1 MTRVAVTTGPVRI
14 PPTYFVVNHLLHMP
28 DVDGRLFALSAE
40 VDDPAVEPLVETS
53 TPYGV
58 PGLRGSAAAFAAVRR
73 QRRAVRDFAP
83 DLVHQHFGTW
93 SLAGSGAARDLGVPF
108 VATLHGYDVFRRS
121 DAVRDFWTWVTARNL
136 RTCGERATTLLA
148 VSGWLAGE
156 AVRRGYPAEKI
167 EVHYQGVDTD
177 FFTPAGLDSADGPD
191 DRDGTEARPATGDQ
205 LLDVPVPR
213 GDPRDSVRDDLP
225 EVLFLGALERR
236 KGVAD
241 ALEASVDLARTVPHT
256 LRVVGAG
263 SQEALVRAAAAEHPH
278 ITLEGM
284 RDRAGVR
291 DAMRRADVF
300 VLPTQQDGEWREAAG
315 LVTLEAQAC
324 GVPVVVYASGGA
336 PEMLDDGT
344 TGTLVPERDTRA
356 LAGAVGEILRLDP
369 TARRHLSQAAR
380 DFTVAHR
387 SIASSAAELSERYAS
402 LTRRPRTESS

>member
-28 DVDGRLFALSAE
+28 DVHGRLFALSAE
-40 VDDPAVEPLVETS
+40 VDDPAVAPLVETS

-58 PGLRGSAAAFAAVRR
+58 PGLRGSAVAFAAVRR

-177 FFTPAGLDSADGPD
+177 FFTPAGPD
-191 DRDGTEARPATGDQ
+191 AAEPLGATSDE
-205 LLDVPVPR
+205 LLDELSPSGEPR
-213 GDPRDSVRDDLP
+213 HGGRDDLP

-241 ALEASVDLARTVPHT
+241 AIEASVELARSVPHR

-278 ITLEGM
+278 IALEGM

-344 TGTLVPERDTRA
+344 TGTLVPERDTHA
-356 LAGAVGEILRLDP
+356 LAGAVGDILRLAATD
-369 TARRHLSQAAR
+369 RRRLSRAAR
-380 DFTVAHR
+380 DFTVARR
-387 SIASSAAELSERYAS
+387 SIRSSASELSERYAS
-402 LTRRPRTESS
+402 LTRRSRTESP

>member
-40 VDDPAVEPLVETS
+40 VDDPAVAPLVETS

-136 RTCGERATTLLA
+136 RTCGDRATTLLA

-177 FFTPAGLDSADGPD
+177 FFTPTGLDVAERAGSPEGAGDGPL
-191 DRDGTEARPATGDQ
+191 DGPAATS
-205 LLDVPVPR
+205 
-213 GDPRDSVRDDLP
+213 DPHDDLP
-225 EVLFLGALERR
+225 VVLFLGALERR

-241 ALEASVDLARTVPHT
+241 AIEASVELARSVPHT

-263 SQEALVRAAAAEHPH
+263 SQEAVVRAAVAEHPH

-336 PEMLDDGT
+336 PEMLEDGT

-356 LAGAVGEILRLDP
+356 LAGAVGDILRLAAPD
-369 TARRHLSQAAR
+369 RRRLSRAAR
-380 DFTVAHR
+380 DFTVARR
-387 SIASSAAELSERYAS
+387 SIRSSAAELSERYAA
-402 LTRRPRTESS
+402 LTRSRTESS

>member
-58 PGLRGSAAAFAAVRR
+58 PGLRGSASAFAAVRR

-177 FFTPAGLDSADGPD
+177 FFTPAGPDGAEPL
-191 DRDGTEARPATGDQ
+191 GATGGE
-205 LLDVPVPR
+205 R
-213 GDPRDSVRDDLP
+213 RHEGRDDLP

-241 ALEASVDLARTVPHT
+241 AIEASVELARSVPHR

-278 ITLEGM
+278 IALEGM

-356 LAGAVGEILRLDP
+356 LAGAVREILRLDP
-369 TARRHLSQAAR
+369 TARRHLSHSAR

-387 SIASSAAELSERYAS
+387 SIASSARELSERYAS
-402 LTRRPRTESS
+402 LTRRSRTESP

>member
-28 DVDGRLFALSAE
+28 EVEGRLFALSAE
-40 VDDPAVEPLVETS
+40 VDDPAVVPLVETS

-58 PGLRGSAAAFAAVRR
+58 AGLRGSAAAFAAVRR

-148 VSGWLAGE
+148 VSEWLAGE

-177 FFTPAGLDSADGPD
+177 FFTPLPGLSPAEAPNGTADKRLSPPDLDGLRADGAW
-191 DRDGTEARPATGDQ
+191 DGG
-205 LLDVPVPR
+205 
-213 GDPRDSVRDDLP
+213 P

-241 ALEASVDLARTVPHT
+241 AIEASVHLARSLPHR
-256 LRVVGAG
+256 LRVIGAG
-263 SQEALVRAAAAEHPH
+263 SQEALVRAAVAEHPH
-278 ITLEGM
+278 ISLEGL

-300 VLPTQQDGEWREAAG
+300 VLPTQRDGEWREAAG

-336 PEMLDDGT
+336 PEMLDDGV
-344 TGTLVPERDTRA
+344 TGVLVAEGDVQA
-356 LAGAVGEILRLDP
+356 LSGAVGDILRQDP
-369 TARRHLSQAAR
+369 VERRAMSLAAR
-380 DFTVAHR
+380 DYTVSRR
-387 SIASSAAELSERYAS
+387 SIRSSAAELSARYAS
-402 LTRRPRTESS
+402 LTSRSSTES

>member
-40 VDDPAVEPLVETS
+40 VDDPAVEPLVESS

-58 PGLRGSAAAFAAVRR
+58 PGLRGSASAFAAVRR

-177 FFTPAGLDSADGPD
+177 FFTPADPDGAD
-191 DRDGTEARPATGDQ
+191 DRDGAEARPATGDQ
-205 LLDVPVPR
+205 LLDVPV
-213 GDPRDSVRDDLP
+213 PRDSVRDDLP

-241 ALEASVDLARTVPHT
+241 AIEASVELARSVPHR

-344 TGTLVPERDTRA
+344 TGTLVPERDTHA
-356 LAGAVGEILRLDP
+356 LAGAVGDIVRLAAPD
-369 TARRHLSQAAR
+369 RRRLSRAAR
-380 DFTVAHR
+380 DFTVARR
-387 SIASSAAELSERYAS
+387 SIRSSAAELSERYAS
-402 LTRRPRTESS
+402 LTRRPRTESP

>member
-1 MTRVAVTTGPVRI
+1 MSGGRHRLRVAVTTGPVRI
-14 PPTYFVVNHLLHMP
+14 PPTYFVVNHLLHLP
-28 DVDGRLFALSAE
+28 EVDGRLFALSAE
-40 VDDPAVEPLVETS
+40 VDDPAVAPLVQTS

-121 DAVRDFWTWVTARNL
+121 EPVRDLWSWVTSRNL
-136 RTCGERATTLLA
+136 RTCGDRATTLLA

-156 AVRRGYPAEKI
+156 AVRRGFPSEKI

-177 FFTPAGLDSADGPD
+177 FFTPSGA
-191 DRDGTEARPATGDQ
+191 
-205 LLDVPVPR
+205 
-213 GDPRDSVRDDLP
+213 GDPDAAHGEGGAALRSVPPDESLP

-236 KGVAD
+236 KGVTD
-241 ALEASVDLARTVPHT
+241 AVAASVELGRSLPHR
-256 LRVVGAG
+256 LRVIGAG
-263 SQEALVRAAAAEHPH
+263 SQEALVRAAAADHPH

-291 DAMRRADVF
+291 DAMRRADVL
-300 VLPTQQDGEWREAAG
+300 VMPTQQDGEWREAAG

-324 GVPVVVYASGGA
+324 GTPVVVYASGGA

-344 TGTLVPERDTRA
+344 TGTLVPEHDTGA
-356 LAGAVGEILRLDP
+356 LAGAVGDILRLPPAD
-369 TARRHLSQAAR
+369 RRSLSRGAR
-380 DFTVAHR
+380 DFTVSRR
-387 SIASSAAELSERYAS
+387 SIRSSAAELSERYAT
-402 LTRRPRTESS
+402 LTSRPLTEPS

>member
-1 MTRVAVTTGPVRI
+1 MRVAVTTGPVRI

-40 VDDPAVEPLVETS
+40 VDDPAVAPLVQTS

-58 PGLRGSAAAFAAVRR
+58 PGLRGSAAAFAAVGR

-93 SLAGSGAARDLGVPF
+93 SLAGSGAARDLGVPL

-121 DAVRDFWTWVTARNL
+121 DAVRDVWTWVTARNL

-148 VSGWLAGE
+148 VSEWLAGE

-177 FFTPAGLDSADGPD
+177 FFTPVGLDGAEVRRARGVADD
-191 DRDGTEARPATGDQ
+191 E
-205 LLDVPVPR
+205 LLDVPAASS
-213 GDPRDSVRDDLP
+213 DPHDGARDDLP

-241 ALEASVDLARTVPHT
+241 AIEASVALARSVPHR

-263 SQEALVRAAAAEHPH
+263 SQEALVRAAVAEHPH
-278 ITLEGM
+278 ISLEGM

-324 GVPVVVYASGGA
+324 GVPAVVYASGGA

-344 TGTLVPERDTRA
+344 TGTLVPERDTHA
-356 LAGAVGEILRLDP
+356 LAGAVGDILRLAAPD
-369 TARRHLSQAAR
+369 RRSLSRAAR
-380 DFTVAHR
+380 DFTVARR
-387 SIASSAAELSERYAS
+387 SIRSSAAELSERYAA
-402 LTRRPRTESS
+402 LTRSRTESS

>member
-28 DVDGRLFALSAE
+28 EVDGRLFALSAE
-40 VDDPAVEPLVETS
+40 VDDPAVAPLVETS

-177 FFTPAGLDSADGPD
+177 FFTPAD
-191 DRDGTEARPATGDQ
+191 PAGAAAHRASGDE
-205 LLDVPVPR
+205 LLDAPVLS
-213 GDPRDSVRDDLP
+213 GDPRDGLRDDLP

-241 ALEASVDLARTVPHT
+241 AIEASVELARSLPHR

-263 SQEALVRAAAAEHPH
+263 SQEALVRAAAGEHPH

-387 SIASSAAELSERYAS
+387 SIASSARELSERYAS
-402 LTRRPRTESS
+402 LARRPRTESP